1 MFLGYQNEKIMFVA
15 NTQEEL
21 ENLPCVVL
29 DKIEETSDEYVLHNG
44 EYILKSEAEVLQ
56 NQEEI
61 EKQIEELQKYL
72 DETDWYVARYSETGV
87 EIPEEVK
94 QKRQEAREKISVL
107 RGDTQNETISEEN
120 STNSYAETT
129 DLMV

>member
-1 MFLGYQNEKIMFVA
+1 MFVGYQNEKIMFIA
-15 NTQEEL
+15 DTQEEL

-44 EYILKSEAEVLQ
+44 EYLLKSEAESLQ

-72 DETDWYVARYSETGV
+72 DDTDWYVARYSETGV

-94 QKRQEAREKISVL
+94 AERQKAREEISEL
-107 RGDTQNETISEEN
+107 RG
-120 STNSYAETT
+120 
-129 DLMV
+129 V